1 MQGSY
6 FYLNILSKNCPN
18 HMNLNYYRWKRLF
31 LFGLGLFV
39 GTAFCMKWMEED
51 FLVNNEKFTILG
63 LELFY
68 AKEKVQGILSALD
81 YRVQTILRY
90 HLYFDFAFMTGV
102 YPGITSL
109 CMMAREKVFS
119 PGLKKILYILAGL
132 QLLAWVADI
141 AENYYLLLWIREQVI
156 GNEFEWY
163 HGIVAVKWI
172 IALAGAL
179 LSIPLVLRKKPVKT
193 N

>member
-1 MQGSY
+1 
-6 FYLNILSKNCPN
+6 
-18 HMNLNYYRWKRLF
+18 MNLSYYRWKRLF
-31 LFGLGLFV
+31 LFGLGLFI

-51 FLVNNEKFTILG
+51 LWINNEKFTILG
-63 LELFY
+63 LEYFY
-68 AKEKVQGILSALD
+68 SKEKVQGILAALD

-90 HLYFDFAFMTGV
+90 HLYFDFAFMAGV

-109 CMMAREKVFS
+109 CMMARGKMTS
-119 PGLKKILYILAGL
+119 SRIKKILFFLAAF
-132 QLLAWVADI
+132 QLLAWAADI
-141 AENYYLLLWIREQVI
+141 MENYCLLQWIKEPVI

-163 HGIVAVKWI
+163 HGIVAIKWI

-179 LSIPLVLRKKPVKT
+179 LSIPVVLFKKPLQT